1 MRERVRRVAVGAA
14 IIAMAAWGRDASA
27 QAYFGKNQVQYEHFK
42 WRVLETE
49 HFWVHYYPAEEVA
62 ARDAA
67 RMAERAYARLARLLQ
82 HEFRER
88 KPIVFF
94 ASRSDFGQNNVTGD
108 LGEFTGGVT
117 EALRHRILLPFTGDY
132 ASFEQVLMHEM
143 VHEFQY
149 DIFSRGKAGQGLQTL
164 AQVNPPLWFAEGMA
178 EYLSIGQYDP
188 HASTVMRDAA
198 LNGRIPTIEQ
208 LTDRP
213 DIFNPY
219 DVGQVLWAYIGR
231 RWGDEVIGQ
240 ILNSAPNVGIERAF
254 KRELGLSLDELGDE
268 WREAMQVEHL
278 PRVAQLDR
286 ARKFSMPLLSER
298 RSGGQIFL
306 APALSSDGRHIA
318 FLSNGSFLRGEVF
331 IDLWLGDARS
341 GKRIK
346 RLVKSTLDPNFEE
359 LRLLYSQ
366 SAFSPDGKLLAFT
379 AQRSGK
385 DVLYV
390 MDVDRRK
397 VRNRIDLPLEGV
409 TSPSWSPD
417 GKQLVV
423 SGHAGGISD
432 LYIVDANGKN
442 LRQLTNDKYS
452 QMQPQWSPD
461 GKSIAY
467 ATDYGP
473 KTDFELLRFEP
484 WRIAIF
490 HIGTS
495 RVELLEGQ
503 DGLNLNPQWAPDGR
517 SIAYISNRTGVQNLF
532 LFDLDAREHYQLTN
546 VVGGVTA
553 ATQYSPAITW
563 AQQADR
569 LAFTYFEDRDY
580 TVWAIDDPRSLKRA
594 PYLPSVPNVPQVVA
608 GGATPA
614 GGAAGGA
621 SRGSGVALSVVPRD
635 LRTEDRDDPRSS
647 SYYRSLEGIRP
658 SETVTSAE
666 RGRADRAVTVAQ
678 MLDSAALAL
687 PDPAKFKEYRY
698 KIRFSPDYVA
708 RPTIGYTR
716 DNFGRGVFGGTTIIL
731 SDLLGNNRLA
741 FAGEINGR
749 ISEARFLG
757 AYTNLGRRF
766 QYTAG
771 IYQQPY
777 YFGQGYGV
785 RNTETPGE
793 LEETQIITRYIERQ
807 AFGVGVYPFN
817 RFRRAELG
825 LQLTSIDRADL
836 FLTRTITD
844 EGPTSNYHIDR
855 EVNSATLNLV
865 QPYAAVV
872 FDNVLYGLTAPIM
885 GHRYRV
891 QVQPTV
897 GNFQWIDYL
906 ADFRRYTPVMFN
918 FLTVATRGYFNASVG
933 RDADSLRKY
942 IGFTDYLRGYERE
955 TFLREPCSLAD
966 STNFYRCSRLLG
978 SRVALAGAE
987 LRFPLLRRV
996 DFGPL
1001 PISLPPVEGLIF
1013 YDAGV
1018 AWFAGQKVVLA
1029 RRGGGDPARERSL
1042 LTSHGF
1048 GIRVNLYNLAILRWD
1063 YTWAHDSPRDKPFWR
1078 FSLGPSF

>member
-1 MRERVRRVAVGAA
+1 MRNRVRNVAA
-14 IIAMAAWGRDASA
+14 IVGLATMAAWVRDVDA

-198 LNGRIPTIEQ
+198 LNGRLPTIEQ
-208 LTDRP
+208 MTDRP
-213 DIFNPY
+213 DLYNPY
-219 DVGQVLWAYIGR
+219 DVGQALWAYIGQ

-268 WREAMQVEHL
+268 WREAMQLQHL
-278 PRVAQLDR
+278 PQVATYDR
-286 ARKFSMPLLSER
+286 ARKFSTPLLTER

-331 IDLWLGDARS
+331 IDLWLGDART

-366 SAFSPDGKLLAFT
+366 SAFSPNGKQLAFT
-379 AQRSGK
+379 AQRSGR

-397 VRNRIDLPLEGV
+397 IRTRIDLPLEGV

-417 GKQLVV
+417 GNQLVF

-432 LYIVDANGKN
+432 LYIVDVNGEN
-442 LRQLTNDKYS
+442 LRQLTSDKYS

-461 GKSIAY
+461 GKTIAY

-473 KTDFELLRFEP
+473 QTDFDLLKFQS
-484 WRIAIF
+484 WRIALF
-490 HIGTS
+490 HLGSS

-517 SIAYISNRTGVQNLF
+517 SVAYISNRTGVQNLF

-563 AQQADR
+563 AHQADR
-569 LAFTYFEDRDY
+569 LAFTYFENRDY
-580 TVWAIDDPRSLKRA
+580 TVWAIDNPRSLKKQPYRENPAAQVIADRSTTTTESTGVIA
-594 PYLPSVPNVPQVVA
+594 PSASSVP
-608 GGATPA
+608 
-614 GGAAGGA
+614 
-621 SRGSGVALSVVPRD
+621 GSMVPRD
-635 LRTEDRDDPRSS
+635 ARNPDGDDPRSS
-647 SYYRSLEGIRP
+647 SYYRTSEGFRP
-658 SETVTSAE
+658 SATVSPAE
-666 RGRADRAVTVAQ
+666 RGKADRAVTVAQ
-678 MLDSAALAL
+678 MLDSAAMAL

-749 ISEARFLG
+749 ISEARFLA
-757 AYTNLGRRF
+757 AYTNLSRRF

-785 RNTETPGE
+785 RETEIPGE
-793 LEETQIITRYIERQ
+793 FEETQIITRYIERQ

-836 FLTRTITD
+836 FLVRSINN
-844 EGPTSNYHIDR
+844 EGPTSNYTIDR

-865 QPYAAVV
+865 QPYAAFV
-872 FDNVLYGLTAPIM
+872 FDNVLYGMTAPIM
-885 GHRYRV
+885 GHRYRL
-891 QVQPTV
+891 QVQPIV
-897 GNFQWIDYL
+897 GNFQWVDYL
-906 ADFRRYTPVMFN
+906 ADYRRYTPVIFN
-918 FLTVATRGYFNASVG
+918 FLTIATRGYFNASVG

-955 TFLREPCSLAD
+955 TFLREPCSLSD

-1001 PISLPPVEGLIF
+1001 PISLPPVEGLVF
-1013 YDAGV
+1013 YDAGI
-1018 AWFAGQKVVLA
+1018 AWFAGQKVTL
-1029 RRGGGDPARERSL
+1029 RRKGDGDPARERSL
-1042 LTSHGF
+1042 LTSHGV